1 MFEKKQE
8 PEVPQ
13 PIVQQGISTE
23 QLLSFA
29 RELRKPSDD
38 EQAKIDD
45 LKARKQAKRDAFIAE
60 RKDWERQAKQKY
72 IWCIDGSRHFKS
84 HPYENQHT
92 IRGQVNNDGLMHSI
106 CIKCQTEFPPFKPPQ
121 QVLSGAELGD
131 IGNLT
136 TDMIEQWAKD
146 SGIDVLP
153 YRFEKPKQEAAAV

>member
-8 PEVPQ
+8 EGPQ
-13 PIVQQGISTE
+13 AAPQQGISTE
-23 QLLSFA
+23 QLLQFA
-29 RELRKPSDD
+29 AELRKPDAE
-38 EQAKIDD
+38 EQARRDD

-60 RKDWERQAKQKY
+60 RKDWERQAKYKY
-72 IWCIDGSRHFKS
+72 VWCIDGSRHFKS

-92 IRGQVNNDGLMHSI
+92 IRGQVNNDGLMHPI
-106 CIKCQTEFPPFKPPQ
+106 CMKCQTEFPPFKPPQ
-121 QVLSGAELGD
+121 QILSGAELGD

-153 YRFEKPKQEAAAV
+153 YRFEKPKQEAVAV